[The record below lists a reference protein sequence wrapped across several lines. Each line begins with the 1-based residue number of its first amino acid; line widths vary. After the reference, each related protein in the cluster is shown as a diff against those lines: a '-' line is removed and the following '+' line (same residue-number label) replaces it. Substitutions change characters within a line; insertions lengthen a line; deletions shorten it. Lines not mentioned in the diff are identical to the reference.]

1 VCSFFTSVNP
11 GMCFHSDQVHLSCV
25 PALFLHSPNQQSL
38 CRPGVESPQLN
49 FDLPTCP
56 LFISPC
62 LEMDVQSP
70 NIEAVF
76 GFQMLLNRHLKILCS
91 ESEHRKVYVRNSNIE
106 AVFGFRMSLNRH
118 LKILCS
124 ESEHRKASV
133 RNSNIEAVFGFR
145 MSLNRHLKILCSESE
160 HRKFYVRNPNK
171 DFVSNLN
178 MQINVGSDHIH
189 STFTDHPRIDPLTRL
204 QLLSK

>member
-1 VCSFFTSVNP
+1 LYNILLLCTLQERERAHFSLVSILGCTFTVIK
-11 GMCFHSDQVHLSCV
+11 FILDAYR
-25 PALFLHSPNQQSL
+25 ALFLHSPNQQTL
-38 CRPGVESPQLN
+38 CRPGAESPQLN

-56 LFISPC
+56 LFTSPC
-62 LEMDVQSP
+62 LEMDVQIP

-91 ESEHRKVYVRNSNIE
+91 ESEHRKVY
-106 AVFGFRMSLNRH
+106 
-118 LKILCS
+118 
-124 ESEHRKASV
+124 V

-204 QLLSK
+204 QLISK